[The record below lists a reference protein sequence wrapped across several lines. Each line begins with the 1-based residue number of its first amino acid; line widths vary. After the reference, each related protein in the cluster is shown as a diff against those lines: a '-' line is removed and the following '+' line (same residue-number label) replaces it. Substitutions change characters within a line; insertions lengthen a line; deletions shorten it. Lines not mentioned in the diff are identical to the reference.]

1 MKMKIRKT
9 EQGVHFFS
17 RDSGTNLL
25 LDEIEMPQGEL
36 ASAPANVSVAV
47 TNRCNRSCPHCF
59 AEKGGEDLDYEGL
72 CGWMDELD
80 ANGCMGEKHGN
91 VLHHD
96 DEWRF
101 PDPRDGGSSSR
112 PC

>member
-72 CGWMDELD
+72 CGLGLAAASLCCIHALSIFADI
-80 ANGCMGEKHGN
+80 
-91 VLHHD
+91 
-96 DEWRF
+96 WRKTRKW
-101 PDPRDGGSSSR
+101 PAP
-112 PC
+112 